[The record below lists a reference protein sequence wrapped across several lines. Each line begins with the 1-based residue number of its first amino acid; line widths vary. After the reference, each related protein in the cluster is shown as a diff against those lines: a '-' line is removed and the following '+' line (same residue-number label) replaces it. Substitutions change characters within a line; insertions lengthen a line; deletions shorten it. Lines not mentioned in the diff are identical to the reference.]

1 MLCYIAYISY
11 DSILVSDK
19 ILQESVNWLETNQEP
34 WELVESHWK
43 ATTSIRLNNIRR
55 NEKFTYLN
63 FKLNSTIQPYI
74 IVVRLTLTKISSFFI
89 SLDKTLYKVSSVFEA
104 IDTCFKIFH
113 VLNVA
118 YPVASDHIWL
128 LIQREL
134 YLFTTKNDKNQSYIL
149 EIISALQNIS

>member
-1 MLCYIAYISY
+1 MMFEMNL
-11 DSILVSDK
+11 
-19 ILQESVNWLETNQEP
+19 
-34 WELVESHWK
+34 
-43 ATTSIRLNNIRR
+43 
-55 NEKFTYLN
+55 
-63 FKLNSTIQPYI
+63 TIQSYI
-74 IVVRLTLTKISSFFI
+74 IVVGPTLTKISFFI
-89 SLDKTLYKVSSVFEA
+89 SLDKTLYKVSSAFEA

-134 YLFTTKNDKNQSYIL
+134 YHFTTKNDKNQSYIL